1 MSKQKL
7 IVISFDALIYEDI
20 DYLKNKP
27 NFSWLLKN
35 GSYVKRVKS
44 IYPTLTYPCHTTMIT
59 GCWPDKHGVINN
71 TYDVISENPP
81 WKFGHEN
88 VLCEDLMDAC
98 KRAGLTTASVG
109 WPVSGN
115 HPNVDY
121 LVNECWPE
129 DGATIEEYKDAYLKY
144 GTPKWLFDE
153 VVEPILEMRVG
164 RKQPESSYFLGK
176 ISADIIR
183 KYQPDVLVVH
193 PSVVDTFRH
202 KGGVFTEHLPQA
214 LDCCDDILGMII
226 QSTKDAGVFE
236 KTNFVVTADHGQLNA
251 TRIVNLNCLFAQNGL
266 ISTDEKNEVRSYKAW
281 CFPMGGM
288 SAYIRLSEPDN
299 KNLYNSVYN
308 LLKEKS
314 DEGLWGIS
322 QVFTRE
328 ECRQM
333 HLDGDFSF
341 VVETDGYTEFGKS
354 WYGKPVQNVPFSI
367 TGPVK
372 GDHGFHPD
380 KGPRPPFIVCGPAV
394 KKGAALEHADL
405 IDGAPTY
412 AKILG
417 VELPDADGKALSE
430 LLYD

>member
-1 MSKQKL
+1 MSEQKL

-20 DYLKNKP
+20 AYLKNKP
-27 NFSWLLKN
+27 NFSWLLEN
-35 GSYVKRVKS
+35 GAYVKRVKS

-71 TYDVISENPP
+71 SFDVIAKKPML
-81 WKFGHEN
+81 KFGHEN
-88 VLCEDLMDAC
+88 VKCSDLLDAC
-98 KRAGLTTASVG
+98 KRAGLKTASVG

-115 HPNVDY
+115 HPSVDY
-121 LVNECWPE
+121 LVNECWPD
-129 DGATIEEYKDAYLKY
+129 DGAPIEEYRKTYLNY

-176 ISADIIR
+176 ISAEIIR
-183 KYQPDVLVVH
+183 RYQPDVLVIH
-193 PSVVDTFRH
+193 PGVVDSFRH
-202 KGGVFTEHLPQA
+202 KGGVFSELLPQA

-226 QSTKDAGVFE
+226 SSTKDAGVFE
-236 KTNFVVTADHGQLNA
+236 KTNFVVTSDHGQLNA
-251 TRIVNLNCLFAQNGL
+251 TRRVNLNCLFAQNGL
-266 ISTDEKNEVRSYKAW
+266 IDVDENNEVKSYKAW

-288 SAYIRLSEPDN
+288 SAYIRLSDSDDES
-299 KNLYNSVYN
+299 LYNSVYK

-328 ECRQM
+328 ECKQM

-341 VVETDGYTEFGKS
+341 VVETDGYTSFGSK
-354 WYGKPVQNVPFSI
+354 WYGPLVINMPLHI

-380 KGPRPPFIVCGPAV
+380 KGPRHPFIVCGPVA
-394 KKGAALEHADL
+394 KKGMVLDHSEL
-405 IDGAPTY
+405 VDGAPTY

-417 VELPDADGKALSE
+417 VELPDADGRALTE
-430 LLYD
+430 LLNI